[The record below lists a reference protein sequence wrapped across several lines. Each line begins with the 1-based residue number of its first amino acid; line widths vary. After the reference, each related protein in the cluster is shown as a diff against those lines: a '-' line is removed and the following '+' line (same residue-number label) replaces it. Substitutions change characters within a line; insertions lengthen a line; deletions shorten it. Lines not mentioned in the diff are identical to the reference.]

1 MLVFLNFLEQ
11 IVGRLT
17 KTPYICNE
25 NKKIQT
31 FLLQEYAK
39 VNVYTKKINK
49 IYRAAYLQEVKV
61 IYIINIR
68 YKKLCYEQ
76 IEI

>member
-17 KTPYICNE
+17 KTLYICNE

-61 IYIINIR
+61 INIINIR

>member
-1 MLVFLNFLEQ
+1 MSVFLNFLEQ

-17 KTPYICNE
+17 KTLYICNE

>member
-17 KTPYICNE
+17 ETLYICNE

>member
-11 IVGRLT
+11 IVGILT
-17 KTPYICNE
+17 KTLYICNE

>member
-17 KTPYICNE
+17 KTLYICNE

-61 IYIINIR
+61 IYIINLR
-68 YKKLCYEQ
+68 YKKIVL
-76 IEI
+76 

>member
-1 MLVFLNFLEQ
+1 MSVFLNFLEQ

-17 KTPYICNE
+17 KTLYICNV

>member
-17 KTPYICNE
+17 KTLYICNE

-61 IYIINIR
+61 IYIINLR

>member
-17 KTPYICNE
+17 KTLYICNE
-25 NKKIQT
+25 NKKKQT

>member
-17 KTPYICNE
+17 KTLYICNE
-25 NKKIQT
+25 NKKIRT